1 MVWTCAE
8 DGTWIYW
15 TRDAEDGAVRPVE
28 ERMTSKKTQRIIQRV
43 GVTEK
48 GAENRV
54 KKQS

>member
-28 ERMTSKKTQRIIQRV
+28 ERMTSKKTQRIYRELV
-43 GVTEK
+43 
-48 GAENRV
+48 
-54 KKQS
+54 